1 MEPIPAAC
9 AILPPAPDRR
19 VIWAG
24 WTLNRQTSD
33 HDMPP
38 TIDPD
43 SARLTAAIE
52 ALRQQARRAQQRA
65 LVVAAGDPAWGKA
78 LAEPLWRSSD
88 AQSRLWLTN
97 APEGPDQTVLI
108 KADQLL
114 GQERRLLIF
123 DLHAGIE
130 ADAFGAA
137 SGTLAGGG
145 LLLMLTPALADWP
158 AGPTANPFAD
168 APSRFVRHLVQV
180 IEQDAALMLLQEP
193 ARIRAS
199 HHPYRPAAPRQAVVP
214 CRSADQQRA
223 VAALIAL
230 GTRSEARPLVITSDR
245 GRGKSAALGI
255 AAAELLQQHPGYRI
269 GVCAPRPQACSVLFE
284 RTAELLPRAE
294 NHRNRL
300 EYAGGFL
307 QFMAADALLAQQP
320 PLDLLLIDEAA
331 ALPLPVLERLL
342 ICYPRLAFATT
353 VHGYEGTGRGF
364 ALRFGPT
371 LDRLAPDWKA
381 LRLNEPIRW
390 QAGGAQGPD
399 PLEQFVFR
407 ALLLDAEAAP
417 PAGTDRVM
425 PSNCAFVELDREALI
440 RSPARLRQL
449 FGLLVLAH
457 YRTRPADLQRLLDAP
472 GLRLFAL
479 DYDGQPVAVA
489 VLSQEGGF
497 DAPTAEAIYRGR
509 RRPPGHL
516 LAQSLAFHA
525 GVPDAARYRYARI
538 MRIGVHPALQRRG
551 LGSSL
556 LQGLIT
562 QLEAEAGLDAV
573 GASFSAGAELL
584 PFWLRAGLIPVR
596 LGLTREHTSG
606 RHSVLVL
613 KPLSSAGQTVFTRAR
628 ERFEQHW
635 ASLRA
640 GPLQD
645 LDPTLAARLQPPGPA
660 QPQQALTD
668 ADREDID
675 SFVHGLRGYE
685 VCAWPLEKLI
695 TRLLAN
701 PEYAARL
708 DPTDRQL
715 LTRRIVDKC
724 DWPTLCDEFKL
735 KGQKTARQRLREAVH
750 KAWQLGG

>member
-1 MEPIPAAC
+1 
-9 AILPPAPDRR
+9 
-19 VIWAG
+19 
-24 WTLNRQTSD
+24 
-33 HDMPP
+33 MPP
-38 TIDPD
+38 TTDPA
-43 SARLTAAIE
+43 SASLVAAIE
-52 ALRQQARRAQQRA
+52 ALQQQARRADQRA
-65 LVVAAGDPAWGKA
+65 LIVAAGDPAWGRA
-78 LAEPLWRSSD
+78 LAEPFWRVHEPE
-88 AQSRLWLTN
+88 SRLWLTH
-97 APEGPDQTVLI
+97 APEGPEQTALI

-114 GQERRLLIF
+114 GQERQLLIF
-123 DLHAGIE
+123 DFHAGIE

-145 LLLMLTPALADWP
+145 LLLMLTPPLADWP
-158 AGPTANPFAD
+158 AEPTANPYAA
-168 APSRFVRHLVQV
+168 APSRFVRHLVKA
-180 IEQDAALMLLQEP
+180 IEQDPALMLLQEP
-193 ARIRAS
+193 DRIRAS
-199 HHPYRPAAPRQAVVP
+199 HHPYRPAAPRQAVAP

-230 GTRSEARPLVITSDR
+230 GTRGEARPLVITSDR

-255 AAAELLQQHPGYRI
+255 AAARLLEQQPGFRI
-269 GVCAPRPQACSVLFE
+269 AVCAPRPQASAALFE
-284 RTAELLPRAE
+284 RAGELLPRTE
-294 NHRNRL
+294 NRRNRL
-300 EYAGGFL
+300 QYAGGFL

-342 ICYPRLAFATT
+342 TCYPRLAFATT

-371 LDRLAPDWKA
+371 LDRLAPGWEA

-390 QAGGAQGPD
+390 RAGGAQEAD
-399 PLEQFVFR
+399 PLEQFVFH
-407 ALLLDAEAAP
+407 ALLLDTEAAP
-417 PAGTDRVM
+417 PAEMDKVT
-425 PSNCAFVELDREALI
+425 PSNCVFVELDRATLI

-472 GLRLFAL
+472 GMRLFAL
-479 DYDGQPVAVA
+479 AYDGQPVAVA
-489 VLSQEGGF
+489 VLANEGGF
-497 DAPTAEAIYRGR
+497 DASTTEAIYRGR

-525 GVPDAARYRYARI
+525 GVPDAARYRYVRI

-551 LGSSL
+551 LGSTL
-556 LQGLIT
+556 LQGLIA
-562 QLEAEAGLDAV
+562 QLEAEAELDAV

-584 PFWLRAGLIPVR
+584 PFWQRAGVMPVR

-606 RHSVLVL
+606 RHSALVL
-613 KPLSSAGQTVFTRAR
+613 KPLSPAGQTVFARAR

-635 ASLRA
+635 PSLRA
-640 GPLQD
+640 GPLRD
-645 LDPTLAARLQPPGPA
+645 LEPALATRLQPSDPA
-660 QPQQALTD
+660 QPQTTLTR

-695 TRLLAN
+695 TRLFAS
-701 PEYAARL
+701 PECAARL

-715 LTRRIVDKC
+715 LARRIVDKC

-735 KGQKTARQRLREAVH
+735 KGQKTARRRLREAVH
-750 KAWQLGG
+750 RAWQLWA

>member
-1 MEPIPAAC
+1 MPSPPDPA
-9 AILPPAPDRR
+9 
-19 VIWAG
+19 
-24 WTLNRQTSD
+24 
-33 HDMPP
+33 
-38 TIDPD
+38 
-43 SARLTAAIE
+43 SASLDAAIE
-52 ALRQQARRAQQRA
+52 ALQQQAGRADQRA
-65 LVVAAGDPAWGKA
+65 LVVAAGDPAWGRA
-78 LAEPLWRSSD
+78 LAEPLWRSHD
-88 AQSRLWLTN
+88 ARSRLWLTHS
-97 APEGPDQTVLI
+97 PEGPEQTAMS

-114 GQERRLLIF
+114 GQQRRLLIF
-123 DLHAGIE
+123 DFHAGVE
-130 ADAFGAA
+130 ADALGVA

-145 LLLMLTPALADWP
+145 LLLMLTPALAEWP
-158 AGPTANPFAD
+158 AVSTANPYAA
-168 APSRFVRHLVQV
+168 APSRFVHHLVNC
-180 IEQDAALMLLQEP
+180 IEADPALMLLQEP
-193 ARIRAS
+193 DWIRTS
-199 HHPYRPAAPRQAVVP
+199 HHPYRAAAPRQMPGP

-223 VAALIAL
+223 VTALIAL
-230 GTRSEARPLVITSDR
+230 GSRREARPLVITSDR

-255 AAAELLQQHPGYRI
+255 AAARLLEQQPGFRI
-269 GVCAPRPQACSVLFE
+269 AVCAPRPQACAALFE

-294 NHRNRL
+294 SRRNRL
-300 EYAGGFL
+300 QYAGGFL
-307 QFMAADALLAQQP
+307 QFMAADALLGQQP

-342 ICYPRLAFATT
+342 SCYPRLAFATT

-371 LDRLAPDWKA
+371 LDSLAPGWEA
-381 LRLNEPIRW
+381 LHLNEPIRW
-390 QAGGAQGPD
+390 RAGDAQGPD

-417 PAGTDRVM
+417 PAGTDRIT
-425 PSNCAFVELDREALI
+425 PSNCAFVELDRAALI
-440 RSPARLRQL
+440 RSPTRLRQL

-479 DYDGQPVAVA
+479 EYDGQPVAVA
-489 VLSQEGGF
+489 ILGQEGGF

-525 GVPDAARYRYARI
+525 GVPDAARYCYARI

-556 LQGLIT
+556 LQQLIA
-562 QLEAEAGLDAV
+562 QLEAEAQLDAV

-584 PFWLRAGLIPVR
+584 PFWLQAGLIPVR

-640 GPLQD
+640 GPLRD
-645 LDPTLAARLQPPGPA
+645 LEPTLAARLQPPGA
-660 QPQQALTD
+660 SCPQQALTD

-695 TRLLAN
+695 TRLLAT
-701 PEYAARL
+701 PEYAERL

-735 KGQKTARQRLREAVH
+735 KGQKHARQRLREAARR
-750 KAWQLGG
+750 AWQSGG

>member
-1 MEPIPAAC
+1 
-9 AILPPAPDRR
+9 
-19 VIWAG
+19 
-24 WTLNRQTSD
+24 
-33 HDMPP
+33 MPP
-38 TIDPD
+38 TVDPD
-43 SARLTAAIE
+43 PAPLAAAIE
-52 ALRQQARRAQQRA
+52 ALQQQARRAGQRA
-65 LVVAAGDPAWGKA
+65 LVVAAGNPAWGRA
-78 LAEPLWRSSD
+78 LASALWHSD
-88 AQSRLWLTN
+88 TSRLWLTN
-97 APEGPDQTVLI
+97 APETPEQTAMI

-114 GQERRLLIF
+114 GQERQLLIF

-158 AGPTANPFAD
+158 ARPTANPFAA
-168 APSRFVRHLVQV
+168 APSRFIRHLVTA
-180 IEQDAALMLLQEP
+180 IEEDPALMLLQEP
-193 ARIRAS
+193 DQIRAS
-199 HHPYRPAAPRQAVVP
+199 HHPYRPATPRQVAAP
-214 CRSADQQRA
+214 CRSADQQQA

-230 GTRSEARPLVITSDR
+230 GTRRKPRPLVITSDR

-255 AAAELLQQHPGYRI
+255 AAARLLEQHPGFRI
-269 GVCAPRPQACSVLFE
+269 GVCAPRPQASAALFE
-284 RTAELLPRAE
+284 RAAGLLPRAE
-294 NHRNRL
+294 CGRNRL
-300 EYAGGFL
+300 EYAGGVL
-307 QFMAADALLAQQP
+307 QFMAADALLAQLP

-331 ALPLPVLERLL
+331 ALPLPVLEQLL
-342 ICYPRLAFATT
+342 RRYPRLAFATT

-371 LDRLAPDWKA
+371 LDHLAPGWEA
-381 LRLNEPIRW
+381 LRLHEPIRW
-390 QAGGAQGPD
+390 RAGGTQGAD

-417 PAGTDRVM
+417 PAETNLVT
-425 PSNCAFVELDREALI
+425 PHNCAFVELDREALI

-472 GLRLFAL
+472 GIRLFAL

-489 VLSQEGGF
+489 VLVNEGGF

-551 LGSSL
+551 LGSTL
-556 LQGLIT
+556 LQGIIA
-562 QLEAEAGLDAV
+562 QLEAEAELDAV
-573 GASFSAGAELL
+573 GASFSAGAELM
-584 PFWLRAGLIPVR
+584 PFWQRAELIPVR

-606 RHSVLVL
+606 RHSALVL
-613 KPLSSAGQTVFTRAR
+613 RPLSPAGQTVFARAR

-640 GPLQD
+640 GPLRD
-645 LDPTLAARLQPPGPA
+645 LDPALAARLQPSNPV
-660 QPQQALTD
+660 QPQPTLTR

-685 VCAWPLEKLI
+685 VCAWPLEKLV
-695 TRLLAN
+695 TRLFAR
-701 PEYAARL
+701 PECAARL
-708 DPTDRQL
+708 DPADRQL

-735 KGQKTARQRLREAVH
+735 KGQKTARRCLREAVH
-750 KAWQLGG
+750 RAWQLWEQERSWISKKKLCK